1 MAPTDCRRKHASS
14 SGRKVTVV
22 SINTEGFS
30 TAKQQLIGKLCKEN
44 DCVALCLQETHR
56 GHQHIRPRIP
66 GMKLAIERPH
76 EKYGSAIFVRKNV
89 IIDQTS
95 LTEEDNIEVLAV
107 NMGKLSVTSVY
118 KPPGST
124 FAFTEPQ
131 SFDYDLVNVII
142 GDFNSHST
150 SWGCEETNED
160 GDLAEAWAEAHHL
173 DLIHDA
179 KLPHSFNSCRW
190 KKGYNPDLSFTS
202 ERISCQTKKRVLEP
216 IPHSQHRPIIVDI
229 TAAVVPQRVPLRR
242 RFNFRKADWEK
253 FAIDLDEALSDLDPV
268 PANYDQFV
276 RTVQEISR
284 KHIPRGCRENY
295 IPGLSAESALMYK
308 EYIKLYEE
316 DPFSEETLSAGE
328 LLMAAISEERRKSW
342 QDLIEGIDMTHNSKR
357 AWSTIKKISN
367 DPKKST
373 PHSNVTADQ
382 VAHQLLL
389 NGKSVHKKRHKRNPW
404 PQVDTESTW
413 YFNNLELQTAI
424 DSLKNGKAEW
434 LLSLFDNC
442 VTLSQLPKIWQ
453 KARVIAILKPGK
465 DPNEAKSYRPISLL
479 CHLFNLFE
487 RLILNRLGPVTE
499 QHLIPEQAGFRP
511 GRSCTGQV
519 LNLTQHI
526 EDGFEKN
533 EPTGVVFVDLTA
545 AYDTVNHRILLDKLY
560 TMTKDSHLTKLI
572 QMLLENR
579 RFYVELNGKRSRWRK
594 QKNGLPQG
602 SVLAPVL
609 FNVYTND
616 QPVYPGTRSFIYADD
631 LGIAAQNSHI
641 DKIETTLSSALDNQ
655 TDYYNNNHLKANPAK
670 TQVSLF
676 HLRNYNAGRKLSL
689 KWNDVSLKHCDHPV
703 YLGITLDR
711 TLSYKTEYACPVWGR
726 SSHTKK
732 VDAALNDSC
741 RCITGCLK
749 PTNVD
754 SLHSLAGIAP
764 PDVRRTV
771 ASRTERSR
779 QVEDT
784 RHPLY
789 SHQPARTR
797 LKSRKSFLHTV
808 QPLSQPPHS
817 TRVIL
822 WEEKRSENHHHEK
835 LSIPTKEQLPPGHRC
850 DWNTWKSLNRL
861 RTGVGR
867 CKYNMN
873 KWGYTD
879 DTDTNCECGTSVQS
893 MSHLLRCPLLIDQ
906 CCLEDLVAANE
917 KALQCPKAWQ
927 SI

>member
-1 MAPTDCRRKHASS
+1 M
-14 SGRKVTVV
+14 

-76 EKYGSAIFVRKNV
+76 EYGSAIFVRKDV

-150 SWGCEETNED
+150 SWGYEETNED

-190 KKGYNPDLSFTS
+190 KKEFPYD
-202 ERISCQTKKRVLEP
+202 
-216 IPHSQHRPIIVDI
+216 
-229 TAAVVPQRVPLRR
+229 AVSIFV
-242 RFNFRKADWEK
+242 ADWEK

-342 QDLIEGIDMTHNSKR
+342 QDLIEGVDMTHNSKR

-389 NGKSVHKKRHKRNPW
+389 NGKSAHKKRHKRNPW
-404 PQVDTESTW
+404 PQVDTEYTW

-424 DSLKNGKAEW
+424 DSLKNGKAAGLDDIRTEQIKHFGHNTQEW

-442 VTLSQLPKIWQ
+442 VTLSQLPKIWR

-479 CHLFNLFE
+479 CHLFKLFE

-519 LNLTQHI
+519 LNLTQHV

-641 DKIETTLSSALDNQ
+641 DKIETTLSSALDNL

-711 TLSYKTEYACPVWGR
+711 TLSYKQHVQKVKGKVGTRNNLLRKLANSSWGANSSTLRSTALALCYSAAEYACPVWER

-764 PDVRRTV
+764 SDVRRTV

-789 SHQPARTR
+789 SHQPAPTR

-835 LSIPTKEQLPPGHRC
+835 LPIPTKEQLPPGHRC
-850 DWNTWKSLNRL
+850 DWKTWKSLNRL

-917 KALQCPKAWQ
+917 KALQCAKAWQ